1 MLQFVRPSP
10 NGQQS
15 RHSITHL
22 RKIGT
27 PYHPLSR
34 RVDHRDQQ
42 ASWPAG
48 ASGRRAGGG
57 GSGDDEILRDQIGE
71 RVHLIHRLD
80 RPTSGV
86 VVFATD
92 GDAARKLHRA
102 FEAHDVQK
110 IYWAVIDGHP
120 GSDAWSCI
128 EPIRKHET
136 APERPAET
144 GFRVIEF
151 LEHGLALVEARQKTG
166 RFHQI
171 RRHLLNVGH
180 PIVGDY
186 RYLGIERCDAL
197 GARLG
202 TGSRMLLHAKS
213 LQFQHPATGE
223 PILIEAPGEP
233 LIEMIRKW
241 C

>member
-1 MLQFVRPSP
+1 MASKVDIPSRTFEK
-10 NGQQS
+10 S
-15 RHSITHL
+15 A
-22 RKIGT
+22 
-27 PYHPLSR
+27 PLTILY
-34 RVDHRDQQ
+34 RDEWII
-42 ASWPAG
+42 AINKPAG
-48 ASGRRAGGG
+48 QLVHPADEPAE
-57 GSGDDEILRDQIGE
+57 GDLVTMKILRDQIGE

-151 LEHGLALVEARQKTG
+151 LEHGLALVEARPKTG